1 MPSLRKSRAGEGKSL
16 LDGIRPNY
24 FDAPLSLG
32 FAALRPPSNQV
43 YMSFRRIFLLCI
55 TAIAALSP
63 IAHLQAQRPTN
74 GAPIVKSIDVQ
85 YAGPAAISKEKIIA
99 NMRTRVGA
107 PYDDR
112 VVEEDIRNL
121 YSTGNITNVRIFGE
135 PTADGVKVI
144 VVVMPKAQ
152 ISEVIINGPSKV
164 KPSRVRKEITA
175 KPGDSLNEAV
185 LEADRQKLIT
195 YYAER
200 GFSEADVQYTVEA
213 DEARGTARVIFNIN
227 EGGKVQIRSVKFQGN
242 EHVKAADIKK
252 VIKSKP
258 KFFLDFLSKGGRVNN
273 DQLRDDQNA
282 IRDLFQSRGYIDV
295 HVADAQVT
303 RDGNRADIVWT
314 ITEGPQYKVGKVNF
328 VGLQLLPVDK
338 IEKALKTKT
347 GNIYSP
353 QNVRADIKAI
363 EDVYGALGY
372 VDLRIGAAVNP
383 GAAQVVDVEFKLEE
397 GVQSYVEHVNISGN
411 TRTKDKVIRREVLV
425 APGDIF
431 NTVRVDASKS
441 RLNNLNYFSKVDV
454 YPSETLVPGRKDLNI
469 IVEEKRTGSFNFG
482 AGFSS
487 IDSLIGFAEVTQGNF
502 DITRWPYFTG
512 GGQKF
517 RLRAQYGL
525 RRKDFILA
533 LTEPYFLDYKISVG
547 GEIFYRD
554 ATFVSDVYAERRY
567 GFDLSVRKSLT
578 DFTYLRFGYRIEDT
592 DIHDVDDDVSLD
604 IKSQEGSKLK
614 SELSGGITYDTR
626 DSVFLTRKGERVSF
640 DTYISGGFLGG
651 DIQNYGW
658 DLRATKYF
666 NLAWDTILTLD
677 AEVATVNVWGGDSE
691 RVVTDDDG
699 NKATVSNV
707 PIYDRLYLGG
717 SNNLRGFRFRDV
729 GPKDEDGEPIGGST
743 MARFT
748 AEYTFPIVEKIRG
761 AIFYDVG
768 FVNRGEY
775 DFNGSNINS
784 DAGIGVRLDLP
795 IGPVRIDYGI
805 PIQNDEFNG
814 GSGKFNFNIGYQF

>member
-1 MPSLRKSRAGEGKSL
+1 
-16 LDGIRPNY
+16 
-24 FDAPLSLG
+24 
-32 FAALRPPSNQV
+32 
-43 YMSFRRIFLLCI
+43 MSFRRIFLLCI
-55 TAIAALSP
+55 AAIAVLSP

-74 GAPIVKSIDVQ
+74 GTPIVKSIDVQ

-144 VVVMPKAQ
+144 VVVMAKAQ
-152 ISEVIINGPSKV
+152 VSEVIVNGPSKV
-164 KPSRVRKEITA
+164 KPSRVRKELTT
-175 KPGDSLNEAV
+175 KPGDSLNEAA

-195 YYAER
+195 YYTER
-200 GFSEADVQYTVEA
+200 GFAEVDVQYTIEA

-227 EGGKVQIRSVKFQGN
+227 EGGKLKIRSVKFEGN
-242 EHVKAADIKK
+242 ETVKAPEIKK

-295 HVADAQVT
+295 QVADAQIN
-303 RDGNRADIVWT
+303 RDGGQVDILWV
-314 ITEGPQYKVGKVNF
+314 ITQGPQYKVGKVNF
-328 VGLQLLPVDK
+328 VGAELLPTDK
-338 IEKALKTKT
+338 LEKVLKTRT

-353 QNVRADIKAI
+353 QNVRSDIKAI
-363 EDVYGALGY
+363 EDLYGALGY

-383 GAAQVVDVEFKLEE
+383 GANQIVDVEFKLEE

-411 TRTKDKVIRREVLV
+411 TRTKDKVLRREVLV
-425 APGDIF
+425 APGDVF
-431 NTVRVDASKS
+431 NTVRVNASKS
-441 RLNNLNYFSKVDV
+441 RLNQLNYFSKVDV

-533 LTEPYFLDYKISVG
+533 LTEPYFLDYKISLG

-567 GFDLSVRKSLT
+567 GFALSARKSLT
-578 DFTYLRFGYRIEDT
+578 DFSYLRFGYRIENVS
-592 DIHDVDDDVSLD
+592 IHDVDDDVSPE
-604 IKSQEGSKLK
+604 IQSQEGTNLK
-614 SELSGGITYDTR
+614 SELSAGITYDTR
-626 DSVFLTRKGERVSF
+626 DDIFLTRKGERVSF
-640 DTYISGGFLGG
+640 DTFISGGFLGG
-651 DIQNYGW
+651 DVQTYGL
-658 DLRATKYF
+658 DLRGTKYF
-666 NLAWDTILTLD
+666 NLAWDTILILD
-677 AEVATVNVWGGDSE
+677 AEVAVVNAWGGGQTE
-691 RVVTDDDG
+691 AFEFEDDDVT
-699 NKATVSNV
+699 KTIQVSRV

-729 GPKDEDGEPIGGST
+729 GPKDEDGEPIGGSA

-748 AEYTFPIVEKIRG
+748 VEYTFPIVEKIRG
-761 AIFYDVG
+761 AVFYDIGGVG
-768 FVNRGEY
+768 TDRW
-775 DFNGSNINS
+775 DFGSFNS
-784 DAGIGVRLDLP
+784 DVGLGVRLDLP

-805 PIQNDEFNG
+805 PITSDEFNG